1 MRSLTAVALLL
12 SAAIQARAAEEKG
25 PNAPPWSSRVET
37 VLEVTEPLAFA
48 RGDRLP
54 LYLWPATNPGD
65 LDDRTAERLVREL
78 DRRGVGLIAS
88 WSPARREESLSR
100 ALPIA
105 RAQKKLG
112 LRVNVNANACM
123 YRFFNG
129 DEATA
134 HVDARGQPFWDE
146 SFDTRGR
153 PHHMGCPFTL
163 DLRKDAIRG
172 QVEWFARAYREAG
185 LDIDFL
191 FADWEIDGPLEV
203 NRAHEASKRCAR
215 CREAIAHVD
224 SFLEFQKVL
233 REMRSEL
240 QRYALAEPVLSR
252 FPDALVGNYA
262 VYPHDGF
269 RYWYDYFEQFVE
281 GQPHVADQRA
291 KYRHWANDFAGTGYT
306 FAMPVVYTWY
316 PTYGWYDFENTDY
329 RWFYNMLLVATNA
342 CRHTPENVPIISF
355 VHWHTTAPPEKP
367 DPSVKQLS
375 REAYQELLWHMLLR
389 GTDGLF
395 LWCPKDEDAEE
406 VRLVHE
412 VYAAAQQYGEFLDK
426 GTPIA
431 FDVPKTPGPVV
442 SALLLDGRVLVRRTE
457 FTESREPVTIRVGNR
472 ELPVR
477 AGSGKCQVL
486 SLR

>member
-1 MRSLTAVALLL
+1 MRTSTAVALLL
-12 SAAIQARAAEEKG
+12 CVAIRAPAAEEKG
-25 PNAPPWSSRVET
+25 PDASPWSSRVQT
-37 VLEVTEPLAFA
+37 VLDVTGPLEFA

-54 LYLWPATNPGD
+54 LYLWPATNPGK

-88 WSPARREESLSR
+88 WSPARREESLSQ
-100 ALPIA
+100 AFPIA
-105 RAQKKLG
+105 RAQKKPD

-134 HVDARGQPFWDE
+134 HVDADGKPFWDQ

-163 DLRKDAIRG
+163 DLRKDAIRE
-172 QVEWFARAYREAG
+172 QIEWFAQAYREAAV
-185 LDIDFL
+185 DIDFL

-203 NRAHEASKRCAR
+203 NRAHEASKRCTR

-224 SFLEFQKVL
+224 NFLEFQKVL

-316 PTYGWYDFENTDY
+316 PTYGWYDFDNTDY

-342 CRHTPENVPIISF
+342 CRHTPSSVPIISF
-355 VHWHTTAPPEKP
+355 VHWHTTAPPENP

-375 REAYQELLWHMLLR
+375 QEAYQELLWHMLLR

-412 VYAAAQQYGEFLDK
+412 VYAAAQQYGEFLEK

-442 SALLLDGRVLVRRTE
+442 SGLLLDDRVLVRRTD
-457 FTESREPVTIRVGNR
+457 FGESRGPVTIRVGR
-472 ELPVR
+472 GELPVSASPGR
-477 AGSGKCQVL
+477 CEVL

>member
-1 MRSLTAVALLL
+1 MRIAAACLLL
-12 SAAIQARAAEEKG
+12 WLVVTAAAAEEQGDEG
-25 PNAPPWSSRVET
+25 PKWSARMQT
-37 VLEVTEPLAFA
+37 VLDVARPLQVD
-48 RGDRLP
+48 RGSRLP
-54 LYLWPATNPGD
+54 LYLWPAINPGD
-65 LDDRTAERLVREL
+65 LDDATAERLVGEL

-88 WSPARREESLSR
+88 WSPARRDEALAR

-134 HVDARGQPFWDE
+134 HVDAAGDPFWDE

-163 DLRKDAIRG
+163 DGRKDAIRE
-172 QVEWFARAYREAG
+172 QVAWFARAYEEAG
-185 LDIDFL
+185 LAVDFV

-203 NRAHEASKRCAR
+203 NRAHEASKRCVR

-224 SFLEFQKVL
+224 DFLAFQKVL
-233 REMRSEL
+233 RAMRSEL
-240 QRYALAEPVLSR
+240 QRYALSQPILSR
-252 FPDALVGNYA
+252 FPEALVGNYA

-269 RYWYDYFEQFVE
+269 RYWYDYFEFFVE
-281 GQPHVADQRA
+281 GQPHLVDQRA

-316 PTYGWYDFENTDY
+316 PTFHWYDFDDPDY

-342 CRHTPENVPIISF
+342 CKHTPRRVPIISF
-355 VHWHTTAPPEKP
+355 VHWHTTAPPEDP
-367 DPSVKQLS
+367 DPAVEQFS
-375 REAYQELLWHMLLR
+375 RAAYQELLWHMLLR

-395 LWCPKDEDAEE
+395 LWCPREEDAEE

-412 VYAAAQQYGEFLDK
+412 VYAAAQQYGEFLEQ

-431 FDVPKTPGPVV
+431 MDVPKTAGPVV
-442 SALLLDGRVLVRRTE
+442 SALRLGDRVLVRRTD
-457 FTESREPVTIRVGNR
+457 FGPSREPVTIAVDEKQLSIAPAPGRCRVIG
-472 ELPVR
+472 
-477 AGSGKCQVL
+477 
-486 SLR
+486 LR